1 MVVLRYFFNLACF
14 TIAFGMT
21 IWWLYRYS
29 LDEDIVQFDL
39 KPIDFQE
46 GEYPILSFC
55 LADPFIASKLKKY
68 NETLTVPK
76 YKEILL
82 GLIANKEILIID
94 FDDRRFAFSLQF
106 NFC

>member
-1 MVVLRYFFNLACF
+1 MVFLRYFFNLACF

-55 LADPFIASKLKKY
+55 LADPFIESKLKKY

-82 GLIANKEILIID
+82 GLISYKK
-94 FDDRRFAFSLQF
+94 
-106 NFC
+106 C